1 MTIAAVTMSSTALDH
16 SADLIP
22 FPADPAMPQLALR
35 LGCWTR
41 GARGKQ
47 NEDFFG
53 VALPDD
59 RAQAKGF
66 VLALADGISASG
78 AGRAAA
84 EATVRSLLNDFYC
97 TPASWNTAHALEK
110 LLCATNDWLAAQNA
124 RRPEVDGIVAAV
136 SALVL
141 QSNHY
146 FLAHVGDTRV
156 YRLRGPVLTQLTI
169 DHTWPRR
176 DMRHVLKRAIGLDTH
191 LVVDFADGELEPEDT
206 FLMVSDGVW
215 EVLGEQQMKDMLDS
229 EAEAQAAAKT
239 MVETAQAH
247 QAAYMGRND
256 ASAIVVRVLAA
267 K

>member
-1 MTIAAVTMSSTALDH
+1 MSSTALDRPP
-16 SADLIP
+16 DLIP
-22 FPADPAMPQLALR
+22 LPADPAKPRLALR
-35 LGCWTR
+35 VGCWTR
-41 GARGKQ
+41 AAHGKQ
-47 NEDFFG
+47 NEDFYG

-59 RAQAKGF
+59 GAQGNGF
-66 VLALADGISASG
+66 ILALADGISASG
-78 AGRAAA
+78 AGRVAA
-84 EATVRSLLNDFYC
+84 ESTVRSLLGDFYC

-124 RRPEVDGIVAAV
+124 RHPEVDGIVAAV

-141 QSNHY
+141 QDNRY

-156 YRLRGPVLTQLTI
+156 YLLRGTVLKQLTI

-215 EVLGEQQMKDMLDS
+215 EVLGEPQMKEMLHGESD
-229 EAEAQAAAKT
+229 AQAAAKN
-239 MVETAQAH
+239 MVETAQVH